1 MEKELDRNVMHT
13 YDVNNKTTET
23 GDAVH
28 NDKEAQRHVGVWE
41 LGGKVL
47 HS

>member
-1 MEKELDRNVMHT
+1 MAKELEGNVMHT
-13 YDVNNKTTET
+13 YDVNKTNET

-28 NDKEAQRHVGVWE
+28 NHIEAPCHVGVWE

-47 HS
+47 HI